1 MRNPIMNN
9 RPSADCGIC
18 AKKPYRFPSSVFML
32 LPLFCDC
39 LHSILPLACYYTI
52 NYAVAY
58 VPGSFWDFPAPRRGA
73 VATGIPRPKAV
84 READALA
91 GVRDPPV
98 VFRGSGLCLCSRW
111 LRPGGGS
118 SLPPADVNAPLRN
131 TTNYTKSAAPESSAT
146 AMLPIHA
153 VRPTL
158 RPEHMKRHYQT
169 CRQRHP
175 ASHRASLFSS
185 QTLTLNHA
193 YHFRDFS
200 CRHKA
205 FRVWRRGE
213 VRRTAAKV
221 SRGRRRRNRRR
232 NRRRRL
238 PQGNPP
244 RRQLSC
250 PARRAIQQTACR
262 HGVALGVWGE

>member
-1 MRNPIMNN
+1 MGFPGSSEGSGRDGA
-9 RPSADCGIC
+9 RPSRGV
-18 AKKPYRFPSSVFML
+18 PRFWP
-32 LPLFCDC
+32 LPLFSMASARWREQSASRRCQR
-39 LHSILPLACYYTI
+39 ST
-52 NYAVAY
+52 
-58 VPGSFWDFPAPRRGA
+58 PR
-73 VATGIPRPKAV
+73 
-84 READALA
+84 L
-91 GVRDPPV
+91 
-98 VFRGSGLCLCSRW
+98 W
-111 LRPGGGS
+111 L
-118 SLPPADVNAPLRN
+118 APLRN

-221 SRGRRRRNRRR
+221 SSGRRRRNRTR

-250 PARRAIQQTACR
+250 PARSAVKVQTAQSR
-262 HGVALGVWGE
+262 PADMLQS

>member
-1 MRNPIMNN
+1 MECALKSTLNFLMRNPIMNN

-118 SLPPADVNAPLRN
+118 SLPPADV
-131 TTNYTKSAAPESSAT
+131 KDQ
-146 AMLPIHA
+146 
-153 VRPTL
+153 RPAYGS
-158 RPEHMKRHYQT
+158 RHCET
-169 CRQRHP
+169 PRIIP
-175 ASHRASLFSS
+175 
-185 QTLTLNHA
+185 
-193 YHFRDFS
+193 
-200 CRHKA
+200 
-205 FRVWRRGE
+205 
-213 VRRTAAKV
+213 
-221 SRGRRRRNRRR
+221 
-232 NRRRRL
+232 
-238 PQGNPP
+238 NPP
-244 RRQLSC
+244 RPNQ
-250 PARRAIQQTACR
+250 ARRRCSPFTP
-262 HGVALGVWGE
+262 

>member
-1 MRNPIMNN
+1 MVTTQRNLRIPLLNLKLAISVQASYAVL
-9 RPSADCGIC
+9 RTCRDPFGISRLLGGERSRRSAT
-18 AKKPYRFPSSVFML
+18 
-32 LPLFCDC
+32 LPLC
-39 LHSILPLACYYTI
+39 SEVLAS
-52 NYAVAY
+52 AFVLDGFGPVA
-58 VPGSFWDFPAPRRGA
+58 GA
-73 VATGIPRPKAV
+73 VCLPPISKINAPPM
-84 READALA
+84 ALA
-91 GVRDPPV
+91 TAER
-98 VFRGSGLCLCSRW
+98 
-111 LRPGGGS
+111 
-118 SLPPADVNAPLRN
+118 VNYITSTAP
-131 TTNYTKSAAPESSAT
+131 KSSAA

-185 QTLTLNHA
+185 QTLTLYHA

-262 HGVALGVWGE
+262 HGVALGGWGE